1 MSQNKLN
8 LAQNGYFCQFLQ
20 FFRETDGLSISNP
33 YTLLI
38 SMIFWIFWDCSVFI
52 VTPAKERKS
61 TTVRIISLTFKGL
74 VSRIKIIPL
83 SRQAI
88 PREERGLCREP
99 RRPLPHPPSP
109 SAQEVP
115 VRLPGRRGTPLGE
128 DPAGGQVR
136 EARRRRGLP
145 AHQHRDSRIR
155 GREPHLRR
163 GQCRLLRRL
172 LGFELGQCRT
182 VDQVSLKLKF
192 KLFKV

>member
-1 MSQNKLN
+1 
-8 LAQNGYFCQFLQ
+8 
-20 FFRETDGLSISNP
+20 
-33 YTLLI
+33 
-38 SMIFWIFWDCSVFI
+38 MINY
-52 VTPAKERKS
+52 P
-61 TTVRIISLTFKGL
+61 
-74 VSRIKIIPL
+74 

-115 VRLPGRRGTPLGE
+115 LRLPGRRGAPLGE

-136 EARRRRGLP
+136 EARRRRRLP
-145 AHQHRDSRIR
+145 AHQHRDSSVR

-192 KLFKV
+192 KLFKVTLCFSSHPFSLKSVVITVRSNYYHHSDNSTCSRTPAPLPSPSTD